1 MHMWVDSDAC
11 PRIIKEVIQRAAQRL
26 NIPTTFVAN
35 QGQQLPR
42 LPIFRFVQVEK
53 GQDVADMYIIKEARK
68 GDLVITQDIPL
79 AAELVAAGIHA
90 INPRGELY
98 TESNVR
104 ERLNLR
110 DFMDQMRGA
119 GYVTGGPPPL
129 NEKDKQLF
137 ANSLDRLL
145 TKLLRDAAREAT
157 AEPKSDT

>member
-1 MHMWVDSDAC
+1 MHIWVDADAC
-11 PRIIKEVIQRAAQRL
+11 PRMIKDVILRAAQRL
-26 NIPTTFVAN
+26 QVPVTFVAN
-35 QGQQLPR
+35 SPQQLPR
-42 LPIFRFVQVEK
+42 QNLVSFVQVEK
-53 GQDVADMYIIKEARK
+53 GSDVADSYIVAHAKP

-79 AAELVAAGIHA
+79 AAELIALEIHA

-98 TESNVR
+98 TPSNVR

-119 GYVTGGPPPL
+119 GLSSGGPPPL

-145 TKLLRDAAREAT
+145 RKLLTPPPGSLPE
-157 AEPKSDT
+157 S

>member
-1 MHMWVDSDAC
+1 M
-11 PRIIKEVIQRAAQRL
+11 IKEVIQRAAQRL

-35 QGQQLPR
+35 QVQQLPK
-42 LPIFRFVQVEK
+42 LPIFRFVQVDK
-53 GQDVADMYIIKEARK
+53 GQDVADMYILKEARL

-79 AAELVAAGIHA
+79 AAELVGAGIHA

-98 TESNVR
+98 TPDNVR

-119 GYVTGGPPPL
+119 GMVTGGPPPL
-129 NEKDKQLF
+129 QEKDKQLF

-145 TKLLRDAAREAT
+145 TKLMRESARKIGET
-157 AEPKSDT
+157 PKGP

>member
-1 MHMWVDSDAC
+1 MHIWVDADAC
-11 PRIIKEVIQRAAQRL
+11 PRMIKEVILRAAQRL
-26 NIPTTFVAN
+26 QVAVTFVAN
-35 QGQQLPR
+35 SPQQLPR
-42 LPIFRFVQVEK
+42 QDLISFVQVPK
-53 GQDVADMYIIKEARK
+53 GQDVADSYIVAHAQK

-79 AAELVAAGIHA
+79 AAELIDLDIHA

-98 TESNVR
+98 TPSNVR

-119 GYVTGGPPPL
+119 GLSSGGPPPL

-145 TKLLRDAAREAT
+145 RKLLTPPAGT
-157 AEPKSDT
+157 ALES